1 MTDKGSETLET
12 WIRKFE
18 REFLYT
24 PSVPGDEW
32 DREMALRFAAHVART
47 VAREMIAEIRK
58 EADKRAA
65 SHGELKTTTV
75 CYLMNEASVET
86 LREVANKFESSPRYG
101 TGSSKV
107 KPGEP
112 TQ

>member
-1 MTDKGSETLET
+1 MTDKGSETLEQRAQA
-12 WIRKFE
+12 W
-18 REFLYT
+18 REGLAGKTLYNEKI
-24 PSVPGDEW
+24 DE
-32 DREMALRFAAHVART
+32 EVAEFART
-47 VAREMIAEIRK
+47 VAREMIAEIRN
-58 EADKRAA
+58 EADERAA

-101 TGSSKV
+101 VGSSKV

>member
-47 VAREMIAEIRK
+47 VAREMIAELRK
-58 EADKRAA
+58 EADRLCSYKCHKLAILA
-65 SHGELKTTTV
+65 
-75 CYLMNEASVET
+75 
-86 LREVANKFESSPRYG
+86 LRKVADQFESSPRYG
-101 TGSSKV
+101 AGSSKV
-107 KPGEP
+107 KLGEP